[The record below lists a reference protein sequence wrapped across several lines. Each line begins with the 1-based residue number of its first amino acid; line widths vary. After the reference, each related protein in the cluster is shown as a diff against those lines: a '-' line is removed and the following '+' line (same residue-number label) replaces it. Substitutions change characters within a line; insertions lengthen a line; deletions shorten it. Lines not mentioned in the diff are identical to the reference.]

1 MGAGDYKR
9 PPEGKVMAAFA
20 RMCFGNPNL
29 TLYWFDLTLVG
40 VIYVLSVILFMRR
53 KRGFITPLLVFGLFL
68 FPLQFG
74 IWFLASKV
82 GIVFFPNL
90 HFFEI
95 FYLLFLKIC
104 LILTILSPRA

>member
-1 MGAGDYKR
+1 LKKAPKATWTGDLLLREEGYELLASVELEH
-9 PPEGKVMAAFA
+9 PPHGEGE
-20 RMCFGNPNL
+20 
-29 TLYWFDLTLVG
+29 
-40 VIYVLSVILFMRR
+40 
-53 KRGFITPLLVFGLFL
+53 GFFL

-104 LILTILSPRA
+104 LILTILSPRP